1 MPTNWQE
8 PFVKLMKLPSESLV
22 LGIIAFVAVALICVS
37 GLALEYGWMNGE
49 VEEAEAIVS
58 HGFSSP
64 SESFVPT
71 LLNINTATVEQLQVL
86 PGMNETLAKRVIWY
100 RHQQGRFTEISQLLA
115 VEGVD
120 EETVFLLVPF
130 ITFE

>member
-1 MPTNWQE
+1 
-8 PFVKLMKLPSESLV
+8 MKLPSESLV

-64 SESFVPT
+64 SESVVPT

>member
-49 VEEAEAIVS
+49 VEEAEVTVS

-64 SESFVPT
+64 SESVVPT

-100 RHQQGRFTEISQLLA
+100 RYQQGRFTEISQLLA